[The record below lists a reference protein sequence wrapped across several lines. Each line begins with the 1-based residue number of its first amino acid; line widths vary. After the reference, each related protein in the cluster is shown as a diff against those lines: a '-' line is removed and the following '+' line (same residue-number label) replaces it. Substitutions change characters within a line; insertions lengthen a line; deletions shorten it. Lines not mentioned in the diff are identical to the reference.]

1 MTDYLLLF
9 VFFRCARGLFPVNME
24 PPSKRARK
32 LLDDDSSSDSGDESG
47 GVPIGKQS
55 PDDSAFKVNEDYAR
69 RFEHNKKRE
78 EMQKCTSIFTPQLM
92 G

>member
-1 MTDYLLLF
+1 
-9 VFFRCARGLFPVNME
+9 ME

-47 GVPIGKQS
+47 GVPIGKES
-55 PDDSAFKVNEDYAR
+55 DSAFKVNEDYAR

-78 EMQKCTSIFTPQLM
+78 EMQKCTSILIS
-92 G
+92 